1 MILIADDD
9 NAVRLSIGLALKHAG
24 LESLAVGNEEETLQA
39 VRDPKVSLLILDMNL
54 TLSSTGRQGIEMLR
68 KVRILRPDMPVILI
82 TAWGTVPM
90 AVEAMSLGAGDYITK
105 PWNNKDLI
113 AKIRGALA
121 GAEEARQEAERI
133 DTLDDVERKAII
145 EAMRR
150 CEGNVAKAAQ
160 QLGITRQSLYRRLE
174 KFGL

>member
-1 MILIADDD
+1 
-9 NAVRLSIGLALKHAG
+9 
-24 LESLAVGNEEETLQA
+24 
-39 VRDPKVSLLILDMNL
+39 
-54 TLSSTGRQGIEMLR
+54 
-68 KVRILRPDMPVILI
+68 MPVILI